1 MSPNPTRVYRLVT
14 VTPRLISAMM
24 PSDEALL
31 DENSVAL
38 MGIAFP
44 PRNCHP
50 AHHRVH
56 AQHKK
61 SFRIRCKK
69 LGAALM
75 EHAPRGTG
83 TPVFDRKSTTSSALL
98 AASRRPGMTME
109 RSHAVGAAG
118 GPAAFRSW
126 ETAVT
131 SCAGANGF
139 ASMMLLGTPFDAHS
153 SACAPLM

>member
-1 MSPNPTRVYRLVT
+1 MTRATIMSAGAAAAWDSERPAGAAACAHMKARMIANPTRVYRLVT

-83 TPVFDRKSTTSSALL
+83 TPVFDRK
-98 AASRRPGMTME
+98 
-109 RSHAVGAAG
+109 
-118 GPAAFRSW
+118 
-126 ETAVT
+126 
-131 SCAGANGF
+131 
-139 ASMMLLGTPFDAHS
+139 
-153 SACAPLM
+153 